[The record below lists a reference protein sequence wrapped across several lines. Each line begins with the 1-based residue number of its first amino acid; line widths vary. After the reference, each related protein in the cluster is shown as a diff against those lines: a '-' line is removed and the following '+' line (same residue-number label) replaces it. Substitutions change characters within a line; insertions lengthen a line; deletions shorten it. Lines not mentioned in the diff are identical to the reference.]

1 MTAVWQ
7 FLSRRQGK
15 GARLTLGDW
24 LSYSYLVLGF
34 LVIFLPVMWI
44 VLNSFKSAFQLDKQD
59 LSLLPTDFVRVAR
72 ATVNDADGKTIFIM
86 ADLPDW
92 VLNWKDLDEGERSG
106 MDVDGLLQQYSG
118 DAFYVLRSH
127 LGQVDGLARE

>member
-15 GARLTLGDW
+15 GGRLTLGDW

-34 LVIFLPVMWI
+34 LVIFLPVTWI

-118 DAFYVLRSH
+118 DAF
-127 LGQVDGLARE
+127 

>member
-15 GARLTLGDW
+15 GGRLTLGDW

-72 ATVNDADGKTIFIM
+72 ATVNAGIVLGV
-86 ADLPDW
+86 LPSPI
-92 VLNWKDLDEGERSG
+92 VVTYGSLSQELK
-106 MDVDGLLQQYSG
+106 
-118 DAFYVLRSH
+118 AP
-127 LGQVDGLARE
+127 

>member
-1 MTAVWQ
+1 
-7 FLSRRQGK
+7 
-15 GARLTLGDW
+15 
-24 LSYSYLVLGF
+24 
-34 LVIFLPVMWI
+34 MWI

-92 VLNWKDLDEGERSG
+92 VLNWKDLDEGVSAAAWMSTGCCSSTAVMRSTCSARIWG
-106 MDVDGLLQQYSG
+106 RSMALPVSWLKTGTYPNGCRDT
-118 DAFYVLRSH
+118 APCLRRQSQ
-127 LGQVDGLARE
+127 LRRR